1 MGDEIYFLL
10 ADKYESILQTD
21 SITLGVRSQI
31 SQSTK
36 NNKFSMSLEY
46 LSENVKD
53 EVDFLPAYKHR
64 IFLEIDTVILGECGQ
79 TCPNYLK

>member
-53 EVDFLPAYKHR
+53 EVDFLPADKHR